1 MGFVIKTEGAALA
14 ALEQREAEASAK
26 GGAAYE
32 NFKDA
37 NETKAIQ
44 ESKDLG
50 IAPDGISSSSS
61 SSDSSSS
68 DTDTSTDDT
77 SESDDGFD
85 FDADTS
91 DDGNSFEEE
100 DLKKILDEYEK
111 SKIKFDYSFFLD
123 NDTLDRKSVV

>member
-14 ALEQREAEASAK
+14 ALEQREAEASAN

-68 DTDTSTDDT
+68 DTDTSINDT
-77 SESDDGFD
+77 GDSDDGFD
-85 FDADTS
+85 FDAVGKLINLPADHAIAMFVAIGKATQPAYPRS
-91 DDGNSFEEE
+91 GPLALEEIV
-100 DLKKILDEYEK
+100 L
-111 SKIKFDYSFFLD
+111 
-123 NDTLDRKSVV
+123 TDRF